1 MSIILNKVDF
11 YFEKRK
17 VLSNISLDISS
28 ESTGFLGPNGSGKT
42 TLLKIFSGLLKINH
56 GQIYVNNKEIKLYS
70 SNDLAKLFA
79 FVSQDYEPTF
89 GFSVEEVIEM
99 GRYPYLNNLGFMNK
113 NDKKVIDKI
122 IELLNLDSLRKIHT
136 DELSSGEK
144 QKVRFARALVQEP
157 KYILLDEPTSN
168 LDLSNK
174 ILILDVIKDIISFG
188 TTLIITSH
196 DLSFI
201 KQSTKQCF
209 MISKGIIQNNGKT
222 KDILN
227 HTNLEKLYN
236 LDSLPEWVL

>member
-1 MSIILNKVDF
+1 MTINLNKVDF
-11 YFEKRK
+11 YFDKRK
-17 VLSNISLDISS
+17 VLSDVSLDITS

-42 TLLKIFSGLLKINH
+42 TLLKIFSGLLKIKH
-56 GQIYVNNKEIKLYS
+56 GEIDVNNKGIKNYS

-99 GRYPYLNNLGFMNK
+99 GRYPYLNKFGFMNTDD
-113 NDKKVIDKI
+113 NKVIDKI
-122 IELLNLDSLRKIHT
+122 IELLSLNSLRKIHT

-196 DLSFI
+196 DLNFI
-201 KQSTKQCF
+201 KESTKQCF
-209 MISKGIIQNNGKT
+209 MISDGVIQKSGKT

-227 HTNLEKLYN
+227 QSNIEKLYK
-236 LDSLPEWVL
+236 LDSLPDWVL

>member
-1 MSIILNKVDF
+1 MTSNLNNVDF
-11 YFEKRK
+11 YFDKRK
-17 VLSNISLDISS
+17 VLSDVSLDITS

-42 TLLKIFSGLLKINH
+42 TLLKIFSGLLKIKH
-56 GQIYVNNKEIKLYS
+56 GEIDVNNKGIKKYS

-99 GRYPYLNNLGFMNK
+99 GRYPYLNKFGFMNID
-113 NDKKVIDKI
+113 DKKVIDKI
-122 IELLNLDSLRKIHT
+122 IELLSLNSLRKIHT

-196 DLSFI
+196 DLNFI

-209 MISKGIIQNNGKT
+209 MISDGVIQNSGKT

-227 HTNLEKLYN
+227 HSNIEKLYK
-236 LDSLPEWVL
+236 LDSLPDWVL